1 MDALPSNQELLRTCV
16 VTTEPKKVTVLNY
29 ICKVIL
35 ANEPHYKIVENATGV
50 PWPVIAAIHFRES
63 SLNFKTH
70 LHNGDPLTDW
80 TVHVPK
86 GRPKQGTP
94 PFFWADSAVD
104 ALGGL
109 MIPRVWDLSGC
120 AEFLERYNGLGY
132 RKRELCSP
140 YVWNFTNHY
149 TIGLFVADG
158 KFDPFKR
165 EARPGCISILKALEQ
180 KGVSLDFTRLD
191 TIALH

>member
-1 MDALPSNQELLRTCV
+1 M
-16 VTTEPKKVTVLNY
+16 
-29 ICKVIL
+29 
-35 ANEPHYKIVENATGV
+35 ANEPNYRAVETITTV

-86 GRPKQGTP
+86 GRPAQGAP
-94 PFFWADSAVD
+94 PFFWADSAID
-104 ALGGL
+104 ALGGRL
-109 MIPRVWDLSGC
+109 IPRVWDLSGC

-149 TIGLFVADG
+149 TSGLYVADG
-158 KFDPFKR
+158 KFDPLKK
-165 EARPGCISILKALEQ
+165 ESRPGCIAILKTLEQ

-191 TIALH
+191 TLTLH